1 MRVEERNLLCILL
14 VVFQILELEP
24 RSHPQHG
31 SCVGLFRVRAIADGR
46 VKAECEMRRILR
58 LGSIVPVDL
67 DVVGR
72 CILS

>member
-1 MRVEERNLLCILL
+1 MWRD
-14 VVFQILELEP
+14 
-24 RSHPQHG
+24 
-31 SCVGLFRVRAIADGR
+31 LFRGRAIADGR

-58 LGSIVPVDL
+58 LGGIVPVDL